1 MANPEIHTGSSEKK
15 GIGAKELKKLS
26 PEAKKITSAEREAL
40 EKDLAQREEKAEK
53 IIEQHKHEKEPVIK
67 GQESHHE
74 KSNTAGESTSHATR
88 HRPQPK
94 TERER
99 NNIYKHEIKAI
110 QSNMPLAQRTFSRVI
125 HNASIERIS
134 DSTQK
139 TLFRP
144 SAMIGGAVAG
154 LSLGLIV
161 YIVASIYK
169 YSLGNLEILALAFLG
184 AILGVLIE
192 FVVRQFKH
200 RKNH

>member
-26 PEAKKITSAEREAL
+26 PESKKITSAEREAL
-40 EKDLAQREEKAEK
+40 EKDLAQRGEKAEK

-200 RKNH
+200 RKNR